1 MRPHSSSVVPRTAPG
16 TGSWTPWHR
25 L

>member
-1 MRPHSSSVVPRTAPG
+1 MRPHSPSAVPRTAAG